1 MDDEIAK
8 GNEGQETTLME
19 LRILAE
25 RTRERLMSWRD
36 TLSANAHLVESMSLT
51 LVSTQREI
59 ALLKE
64 SQLTMPPIAEY
75 VDQSREDLEK
85 QVAAS
90 RADMLESETR
100 MAEAIGQQEDKV
112 NQMVSGAEA
121 LIANTKIGVG

>member
-1 MDDEIAK
+1 
-8 GNEGQETTLME
+8 
-19 LRILAE
+19 
-25 RTRERLMSWRD
+25 
-36 TLSANAHLVESMSLT
+36 MSLT

-112 NQMVSGAEA
+112 NIAVHLTQGGTQAGQTFIGLVLRCIDAECCNQ
-121 LIANTKIGVG
+121 ID